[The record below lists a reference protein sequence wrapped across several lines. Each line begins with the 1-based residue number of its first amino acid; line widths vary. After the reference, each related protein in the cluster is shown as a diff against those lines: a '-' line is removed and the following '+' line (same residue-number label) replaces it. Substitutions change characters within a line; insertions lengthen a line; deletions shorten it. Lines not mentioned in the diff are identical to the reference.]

1 MGKYNV
7 VIYIGNIC
15 VDGMKE
21 SNYVFLSEGS
31 YHSEDM
37 VLLAII
43 DEATRFTAKACMACC
58 DT

>member
-1 MGKYNV
+1 MF
-7 VIYIGNIC
+7 
-15 VDGMKE
+15 
-21 SNYVFLSEGS
+21 FLSEGS